1 MHHPAH
7 CTNHHRYTKNIWIA
21 VESQGVFLFDND
33 RQTLTHYAIP
43 DAHLLSSIC
52 IDQQNAVWI
61 GYNGKGLYY
70 TDDHFQNFRLF
81 QTQEGKNLFT
91 DDQIF
96 KIFPEQHNTLYTG
109 SAKGGLKSINI
120 LTRTVTDLLPDSSQT
135 ESIFV
140 RNIYP
145 IDKNIVGCHRTRN
158 IHLQQ
163 GNPGNPTPHLQSQR

>member
-1 MHHPAH
+1 MIHWRKLSQNSPAKVRTACASPSPLYKSPPIH
-7 CTNHHRYTKNIWIA
+7 KKNIWIA

-81 QTQEGKNLFT
+81 RKHKRGKT
-91 DDQIF
+91 SSSDDQISKF
-96 KIFPEQHNTLYTG
+96 SPNSITPCTLVPQ
-109 SAKGGLKSINI
+109 KVVWKVSIS
-120 LTRTVTDLLPDSSQT
+120 LPGQSPTCYRTLPKPKVS
-135 ESIFV
+135 
-140 RNIYP
+140 
-145 IDKNIVGCHRTRN
+145 
-158 IHLQQ
+158 L
-163 GNPGNPTPHLQSQR
+163 

>member
-1 MHHPAH
+1 MDRNRRRNLYLWSIDGNFLKTHLQKSGQLVHHPAH

-81 QTQEGKNLFT
+81 QTQEGKTSSPMTRFSKFSPNSIT
-91 DDQIF
+91 
-96 KIFPEQHNTLYTG
+96 PCTLVPQK
-109 SAKGGLKSINI
+109 AAWKASIS
-120 LTRTVTDLLPDSSQT
+120 LPGQSPTCYRTLPKPKVS
-135 ESIFV
+135 
-140 RNIYP
+140 
-145 IDKNIVGCHRTRN
+145 
-158 IHLQQ
+158 L
-163 GNPGNPTPHLQSQR
+163 